1 MYEQLNQ
8 SVIELHDIARLVEQ
22 EIGQGQ
28 LSMDLRNCADRLA
41 QLIKVDA
48 EKVK

>member
-41 QLIKVDA
+41 MLIKVDV
-48 EKVK
+48 EEVK